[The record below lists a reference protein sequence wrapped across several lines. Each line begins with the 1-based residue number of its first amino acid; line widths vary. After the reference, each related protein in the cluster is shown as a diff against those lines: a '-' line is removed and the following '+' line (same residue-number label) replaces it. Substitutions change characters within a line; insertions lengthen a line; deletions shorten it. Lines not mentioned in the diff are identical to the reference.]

1 MYTYTL
7 TAVPSHVTVQRLYI
21 ETDPDAFIYGRYAEQ
36 KRSLTFSFGEDSL
49 PLQRQMTQDRASLK
63 DGPLTLRRR
72 LKGLGEGTILKWPLG
87 HSFLNSNFA
96 YEV

>member
-36 KRSLTFSFGEDSL
+36 KHSLTFSFGEASENL
-49 PLQRQMTQDRASLK
+49 GRQPSPAETDDTGQ
-63 DGPLTLRRR
+63 GI
-72 LKGLGEGTILKWPLG
+72 LKGRATDTEEETERIRGGDNTETATWTLFSK
-87 HSFLNSNFA
+87 
-96 YEV
+96 